1 MNKTRILY
9 LVLAVAAAIWL
20 GSRFFGDE
28 AGKIRG
34 RLEEI
39 RDLIEKSA
47 GEGALEGV
55 SRSTSFAELF
65 AEPFEA
71 EVSPAG
77 QRLGDKGRLMQVFVG
92 FRHASERVTLD
103 YRAVEIVVAENQ
115 REAGVTLEA
124 LLNGGPA
131 GMLAGE
137 AFPVELR
144 FRKVDGDWLV
154 ARAWVGDPIRRGVR

>member
-1 MNKTRILY
+1 MSKTRILY
-9 LVLAVAAAIWL
+9 LALAAAVAIWL

-28 AGKIRG
+28 ESKIRR

-39 RDLIEKSA
+39 RELVEKSA
-47 GEGALEGV
+47 GEGALDGV
-55 SRSTSFAELF
+55 GRAASFAELF

-71 EVSPAG
+71 AVAPAG
-77 QRLGDKGRLMQVFVG
+77 QQLGDKGQLMQVFAG
-92 FRHASERVTLD
+92 FRHASERITLD
-103 YRAVEIVVAENQ
+103 YRAVEILVAENR
-115 REAGVTLEA
+115 REATATFEA

-144 FRKVDGDWLV
+144 FRKVDGEWLI
-154 ARAWVGDPIRRGVR
+154 ARARVGDPIPRGAS